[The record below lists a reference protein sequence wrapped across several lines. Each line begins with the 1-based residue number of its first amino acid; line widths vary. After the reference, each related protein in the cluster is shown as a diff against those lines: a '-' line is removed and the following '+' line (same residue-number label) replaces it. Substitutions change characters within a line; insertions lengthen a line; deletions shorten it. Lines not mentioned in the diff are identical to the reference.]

1 MGPTH
6 STTAA
11 DQTFPMHNYLN
22 QGLSRGQVLMVR
34 TVFDSYCPQAGSILA
49 QKYRD
54 SLLQAGMQELVSRR
68 LATKETLN
76 FDEFFGIEKE
86 MLMSQLERNPQLEM
100 DSSQVDPPT
109 SLFCPYAQEV
119 VRN

>member
-6 STTAA
+6 SHTAT
-11 DQTFPMHNYLN
+11 DQTFPMHSYLN
-22 QGLSRGQVLMVR
+22 QGLSRGQILMVR
-34 TVFDSYCPQAGSILA
+34 AVFDSYCPREGYILA

-68 LATKETLN
+68 LASKETLN

-86 MLMSQLERNPQLEM
+86 VLMGQLERNPQLEM